1 VNLRP
6 LTAQERTA
14 ALLKAAAA
22 RSARAD
28 IKSQLKTGKTTVADV
43 LLAGDGDDA
52 IGRLKVTE
60 LLEALPG
67 VGRVR
72 AAAIMSTVGIAP
84 TRRLRGLGIH
94 QRRALVEMLGQS

>member
-1 VNLRP
+1 MNLRP

-28 IKSQLKTGKTTVADV
+28 IKNQLKSGNTTVAEV
-43 LLAGDGDDA
+43 LTAGDGDAA

-72 AAAIMSTVGIAP
+72 AAAIMGAVGIAP
-84 TRRLRGLGIH
+84 TRRVRGLGIH
-94 QRRALVEMLGQS
+94 QRRALVEILGQS